1 MLRAGSGLADF
12 GRDTN
17 PLQVCWSLYQVYF
30 LDFIGDYTV
39 SPFELFSD
47 DKPHGNENKLSAS
60 DERRSSQVASR
71 LSDTGRSPP
80 SNAENHVA
88 SAEKEP
94 MWFDHPPCY
103 QYWVDRGMRVIKALG
118 IELQHGVIR

>member
-47 DKPHGNENKLSAS
+47 
-60 DERRSSQVASR
+60 ERRSSQVASR
-71 LSDTGRSPP
+71 LSDTERSPP

-88 SAEKEP
+88 SAEKEL